1 MLNCFPQL
9 RGMAAFTLG
18 LCIYSASL
26 TGVYAQNSLSVEAG
40 TWLPILPDYRAAS
53 IVQSGAFN
61 PVQTNIFN
69 DDQTALGPAF
79 GLNGQLGLNSNNA
92 LVMDLDLAWVNDV
105 GASTTIADPGP
116 TQSVW
121 LASLNGTNFLNSQN
135 GGAGRFSL
143 DSDLLHYSEF
153 VGFRHYFNDRNLSVD
168 VGFSHQA
175 FEQDYLFD
183 AVFTSGINGQYQE
196 QLDTNFFGGEIRG
209 HLCTKVHC
217 QPVQLDLGIG
227 FFGRDTNY
235 DGTSVFRTSG
245 GSVFDQGT
253 LSLSEQ
259 DFAVTLQAGI
269 RGEREIC
276 NILLRPLFGLKYI
289 SSMPTI
295 NHPQTVIPVEP
306 ASLGSEGAL
315 ILNSMVEIC
324 L

>member
-1 MLNCFPQL
+1 MLNCFPQTRSAVAL
-9 RGMAAFTLG
+9 TLS
-18 LCIYSASL
+18 LCFCAL
-26 TGVYAQNSLSVEAG
+26 TPSSSIAQNQLSIEAG

-69 DDQTALGPAF
+69 DDQTAFGPAF
-79 GLNGQLGLNSNNA
+79 GLNGLFSVGSRNA
-92 LVMDLDLAWVNDV
+92 VVMDLDLAWVNDV
-105 GASTTIADPGP
+105 GASTSVSDPGT

-121 LASLNGTNFLNSQN
+121 LASLNGTNFLNSLN
-135 GGAGRFSL
+135 GGNARFTL

-153 VGFRHYFNDRNLSVD
+153 IGIRHYFSDRNFSLD

-183 AVFTSGINGQYQE
+183 AVFNSGLNGQYQE
-196 QLDTNFFGGEIRG
+196 QLNTDFFGGEIRG
-209 HLCTKVHC
+209 HFCREIHC

-227 FFGRDTNY
+227 LFGRDTDY
-235 DGTSVFRTSG
+235 DGTSVFRTAG
-245 GSVFDQGT
+245 GAIFDQGS
-253 LSLSEQ
+253 LALSEQ
-259 DFAVTLQAGI
+259 DFAVMLHAGI
-269 RGEREIC
+269 RGQREIR
-276 NILLRPLFGLKYI
+276 NIMLRPTLGIKYI

-306 ASLGSEGAL
+306 ATLGSEEAL

-324 L
+324 F